1 MGQRYS
7 LTRAERETTICSNAE
22 DKIAY
27 IYTSDPVYMR
37 KFDRLCSE
45 DPETYKCIE
54 VDPLGYYKRYTAP
67 MKRVSFRKSPSK
79 AKREAGRKVAEAR
92 RNTTE

>member
-1 MGQRYS
+1 MEQKYL

-22 DKIAY
+22 ERIAY

-37 KFDRLCSE
+37 KFDKLCKE

-67 MKRVSFRKSPSK
+67 MKRISFRKAPSE
-79 AKREAGRKVAEAR
+79 ARREAGRKIAEAR
-92 RNTTE
+92 SNAAK